1 MMLVIQSLLLGI
13 PQGALYGL
21 MGFGI
26 ALIFRSV
33 GTMNFAHGNSGMLC
47 VFVTYT
53 IYTATGNMMIA
64 ILCGIIAGFV
74 LGVLIDK
81 FLMGP
86 IKHLTHAGMLMITL
100 GLLMIFEGVAQ
111 LVWGTDFLQFP
122 ELLRGEP
129 IVFNFGSSKLIIPLN
144 DVLITAVAVAVSI
157 LIALYLKYARL
168 GIATRAR
175 AQDPV
180 GAMVVGIDTNMVDSL
195 VWGIGISL
203 SVLVG
208 VLIAPK
214 TYIHP
219 AMMGNMQI
227 YGFTAGVLGGFESLF
242 GAIFGGLILGMLEK
256 LVGAYISPDYQLSI
270 VLIIIIIMLAVK
282 PSGLFGKKSSG
293 RV

>member
-1 MMLVIQSLLLGI
+1 MLVLQSLILGI

-33 GTMNFAHGNSGMLC
+33 GTMNFAHGNSGMMC
-47 VFVTYT
+47 VFVTFSV
-53 IYTATGNMMIA
+53 YTATGSLMLS
-64 ILCGIIAGFV
+64 ILCGIIAGFL
-74 LGVLIDK
+74 LGVAIDK

-86 IKHLTHAGMLMITL
+86 IKHLSHAGMLMITL

-111 LVWGTDFLQFP
+111 LIWGTDYLQFP
-122 ELLRGEP
+122 EIVHGNPVVMHFGE
-129 IVFNFGSSKLIIPLN
+129 SKLIMPLN
-144 DVLITAVAVAVSI
+144 DLFITLIAVAVSI
-157 LIALYLKYARL
+157 IIALYLKYAKL

-175 AQDPV
+175 AQDPI
-180 GAMVVGIDTNMVDSL
+180 GAKVVGIDTNMVDSL

-214 TYIHP
+214 TYVHP
-219 AMMGNMQI
+219 GMMGNMQI

-270 VLIIIIIMLAVK
+270 VLIIIIVMLAVK

>member
-1 MMLVIQSLLLGI
+1 VLVLQSIILGI

-33 GTMNFAHGNSGMLC
+33 GTMNFAHGNAGMVC
-47 VFVTYT
+47 VFVAFSVF
-53 IYTATGNMMIA
+53 TATGSLVLS
-64 ILCGIIAGFV
+64 ILCGIIAGFL
-74 LGVLIDK
+74 LGVIIDK
-81 FLMGP
+81 ALMGP
-86 IKHLTHAGMLMITL
+86 IKHLSHAGMLMITL
-100 GLLMIFEGVAQ
+100 GLLMIFEGAAQ
-111 LVWGTDFLQFP
+111 LIWGTDYQQFP

-129 IVFNFGSSKLIIPLN
+129 LIMKLGENKLIMPLN
-144 DVLITAVAVAVSI
+144 DLLITAVAVAVSI
-157 LIALYLKYARL
+157 IIALYLKYAKL

-175 AQDPV
+175 AQDPI
-180 GAMVVGIDTNMVDSL
+180 GAKVVGIDTNMVDSL

-208 VLIAPK
+208 ILIAPK

-219 AMMGNMQI
+219 GMMGNMQI

-242 GAIFGGLILGMLEK
+242 GAIAGGLILGILEK

-270 VLIIIIIMLAVK
+270 VLVIIIIMLAVK

>member
-1 MMLVIQSLLLGI
+1 
-13 PQGALYGL
+13 

-33 GTMNFAHGNSGMLC
+33 GTMNFAHGNAGMIC
-47 VFVTYT
+47 VFTTFSV
-53 IYTATGNMMIA
+53 YTATGSLVLS
-64 ILCGIIAGFV
+64 ILVGIIAGFL
-74 LGVLIDK
+74 LGVVIDK
-81 FLMGP
+81 ALMGP

-100 GLLMIFEGVAQ
+100 GLLMIFEGAAQ
-111 LVWGTDFLQFP
+111 LIWGTDFMQFP

-129 IVFNFGSSKLIIPLN
+129 IIMDLGENKLIMPLN
-144 DVLITAVAVAVSI
+144 DLLITIVAVAVSI
-157 LIALYLKYARL
+157 IIALYLKYAKL

-175 AQDPV
+175 AQDPI
-180 GAMVVGIDTNMVDSL
+180 GARVVGINTNMVDSL

-219 AMMGNMQI
+219 SMMGNMQI

-242 GAIFGGLILGMLEK
+242 GAIGGGLLLGILEK

>member
-1 MMLVIQSLLLGI
+1 MLVLQSIILGI

-33 GTMNFAHGNSGMLC
+33 GTMNFAHGNAGMVC
-47 VFVTYT
+47 VFVAFSVF
-53 IYTATGNMMIA
+53 TATGSIILS
-64 ILCGIIAGFV
+64 ILCGIIVGFL
-74 LGVLIDK
+74 LGVIIDK
-81 FLMGP
+81 ALMGP
-86 IKHLTHAGMLMITL
+86 IKHLSHAGMLMITL
-100 GLLMIFEGVAQ
+100 GLLMIFEGAAQ
-111 LVWGTDFLQFP
+111 LIWGTDYQQFP

-129 IVFNFGSSKLIIPLN
+129 LIMRLGENKLIMPLN
-144 DVLITAVAVAVSI
+144 DLLITAVAVAVSI
-157 LIALYLKYARL
+157 IIALYLKYAKL

-175 AQDPV
+175 AQDPI
-180 GAMVVGIDTNMVDSL
+180 GAKVVGIDTNMVDSL
-195 VWGIGISL
+195 VWGIGISI

-208 VLIAPK
+208 ILIAPK

-219 AMMGNMQI
+219 GMMGNMQI

-242 GAIFGGLILGMLEK
+242 GAIAGGLILGILEK

>member
-1 MMLVIQSLLLGI
+1 
-13 PQGALYGL
+13 

-33 GTMNFAHGNSGMLC
+33 GTMNFAHGNAGMVC
-47 VFVTYT
+47 VFVVFSVF
-53 IYTATGNMMIA
+53 TATGSLILS
-64 ILCGIIAGFV
+64 ILCGIIAGFL
-74 LGVLIDK
+74 LGVIIDK
-81 FLMGP
+81 VLMGP
-86 IKHLTHAGMLMITL
+86 IKHLSHAGMLMITL
-100 GLLMIFEGVAQ
+100 GLLMIFEGAAQ
-111 LVWGTDFLQFP
+111 LIWGTDYQQFP

-129 IVFNFGSSKLIIPLN
+129 LIMKLGENKLIMPLN
-144 DVLITAVAVAVSI
+144 DLLITTVAVAVSI
-157 LIALYLKYARL
+157 MIALYLKYAKL

-175 AQDPV
+175 AQDPI
-180 GAMVVGIDTNMVDSL
+180 GAKVVGIDTNMVDSL

-203 SVLVG
+203 AVLVG

-219 AMMGNMQI
+219 GMMANMQI

-242 GAIFGGLILGMLEK
+242 GAIAGGLILGILEK

-282 PSGLFGKKSSG
+282 PSGIFGKKSSG